1 MSSDVVKSVEVKDLG
16 EGRYE
21 ISYKGAGH
29 KIYQLFGAAILI
41 VVALPAGCTALLA
54 ATARK
59 GDGAIAVGLFLLA
72 AFAVWLAFWFVRAT
86 HKIIV
91 SPEKLEF
98 GDKKIPFTEID
109 TVGYENARV
118 YVVCSGTRVYLGYAN
133 NSDVA
138 EAVFNRIQTY
148 SKRSW
153 S

>member
-1 MSSDVVKSVEVKDLG
+1 MSSGVVKTVEVKDL
-16 EGRYE
+16 EDGRYE

-41 VVALPAGCTALLA
+41 VVALPAGCSAFF
-54 ATARK
+54 ATFAK
-59 GDGAIAVGLFLLA
+59 KNDGPLAVGLILLA
-72 AFAVWLAFWFVRAT
+72 AFAVWLAFWFVRTT

-98 GDKKIPFTEID
+98 GDKKILFAEID
-109 TVGYENARV
+109 TMGFENTRV
-118 YVVCSGTRVYLGYAN
+118 YVVCSGTRVYLGYAK

-138 EAVFNRIQTY
+138 ETVFNRIQTY

-153 S
+153 T